1 MFKANKKYVLLLL
14 IFVFSF
20 IYRVVLMFWQSFPPG
35 ADIGLHASVINSI
48 TGSGNTNFLY
58 DYFQM
63 GGGQSLTFP
72 GYHIFT
78 SAIILMTGLTDYVA
92 QALIVALFSSLIVLA
107 AFLLTRAVWSE
118 SAAFVVA
125 FLVAVSRFDIE
136 MLMWAGYPN
145 VITLLLIPVTFY
157 LFLRRERF
165 SLMPFLVSS
174 SILVGSIFLTHS
186 LSAAV
191 FIGITGVTVFFALVA
206 PKPFGTT
213 RKNVASWLLPIFGG
227 ALLVSPFLASAIPA
241 YLSAN
246 SSFSAVNIID
256 RAVIAT
262 RVLPMDEVLALFA
275 CLLPLL
281 LLSKKYNRRFISLPT
296 FLTIMWLFIPLVL
309 TQGYLFGLLVDYN
322 RFLYFLVLPVIIL
335 FAMMIDHGSAYFA
348 HLTVNYQN
356 LTSQMP
362 KMNRNANKWASRISS
377 GLTHKRVYTIFALGF
392 ILIFLSDTPY
402 FSHTLARGRN
412 SKLLSNHE

>member
-72 GYHIFT
+72 GYHIFA
-78 SAIILMTGLTDYVA
+78 SAIMLMTGLTDYVA

-107 AFLLTRAVWSE
+107 AFLVTRAVWSE
-118 SAAFVVA
+118 SAAFIVA

-165 SLMPFLVSS
+165 SLTPFLVSG

-191 FIGITGVTVFFALVA
+191 FIGITAATVFFALVA
-206 PKPFGTT
+206 PKTFGTT
-213 RKNVASWLLPIFGG
+213 RKNVASWLLPIVRWRTSCF
-227 ALLVSPFLASAIPA
+227 AISCKRSSRLLE
-241 YLSAN
+241 
-246 SSFSAVNIID
+246 
-256 RAVIAT
+256 R
-262 RVLPMDEVLALFA
+262 
-275 CLLPLL
+275 
-281 LLSKKYNRRFISLPT
+281 
-296 FLTIMWLFIPLVL
+296 
-309 TQGYLFGLLVDYN
+309 
-322 RFLYFLVLPVIIL
+322 
-335 FAMMIDHGSAYFA
+335 
-348 HLTVNYQN
+348 
-356 LTSQMP
+356 
-362 KMNRNANKWASRISS
+362 
-377 GLTHKRVYTIFALGF
+377 
-392 ILIFLSDTPY
+392 
-402 FSHTLARGRN
+402 
-412 SKLLSNHE
+412 

>member
-1 MFKANKKYVLLLL
+1 
-14 IFVFSF
+14 
-20 IYRVVLMFWQSFPPG
+20 
-35 ADIGLHASVINSI
+35 
-48 TGSGNTNFLY
+48 
-58 DYFQM
+58 M

-92 QALIVALFSSLIVLA
+92 QAVIVAFFSSFIVLA

-157 LFLRRERF
+157 LFLRREKF
-165 SLMPFLVSS
+165 SLTPFLVSS

-206 PKPFGTT
+206 PKTFGTT
-213 RKNVASWLLPIFGG
+213 RKNVVSWLLPIFGG

-262 RVLPMDEVLALFA
+262 ESFQWRSVGSLR
-275 CLLPLL
+275 
-281 LLSKKYNRRFISLPT
+281 LSPAPSLIIKKI
-296 FLTIMWLFIPLVL
+296 
-309 TQGYLFGLLVDYN
+309 
-322 RFLYFLVLPVIIL
+322 
-335 FAMMIDHGSAYFA
+335 
-348 HLTVNYQN
+348 
-356 LTSQMP
+356 
-362 KMNRNANKWASRISS
+362 
-377 GLTHKRVYTIFALGF
+377 
-392 ILIFLSDTPY
+392 
-402 FSHTLARGRN
+402 
-412 SKLLSNHE
+412 